1 MILIPA
7 PFDLVPYL
15 LQGVGVTVQLLIASS
30 ALALIMSF
38 LIGYG
43 RLSRYRIISLPATV
57 YLEFF
62 RGTSLLVQLFWAY
75 FVLPF
80 FGITLSAM
88 TTGIIVIGLNYG
100 AYGSE
105 IVRSSILS
113 IPKAQIEAGIALNM
127 TRFQISYRVILPQAL
142 VIMLPSF
149 GNLAIELLKGTALV
163 SLITLNDLMF
173 QGTVLRNTTLRTAE
187 VFSMVLMLYFI
198 LAYPIILGVRKL
210 ENRLS
215 VWRA

>member
-1 MILIPA
+1 MLIPA

-15 LQGVGVTVQLLIASS
+15 LQGVAVTVKLLIASS

-43 RLSRYRIISLPATV
+43 RLSRYRIISVPATV

-113 IPKAQIEAGIALNM
+113 IPKAQTEAGIALNM

-142 VIMLPSF
+142 AIMLPSF

-173 QGTVLRNTTLRTAE
+173 QGTVLRNTALRTTE

>member
-1 MILIPA
+1 MLIPA

-15 LQGVGVTVQLLIASS
+15 LQGVAVTVKLLIASS

-43 RLSRYRIISLPATV
+43 RLSRYRIISVPATV

-113 IPKAQIEAGIALNM
+113 IPKAQTEAGIALNM

-142 VIMLPSF
+142 AIMLPSF

-173 QGTVLRNTTLRTAE
+173 QGTVLRNTTLRTTE

>member
-1 MILIPA
+1 MLIPA
-7 PFDLVPYL
+7 PFDLFPYL
-15 LQGVGVTVQLLIASS
+15 LQGVGVTIKLLILSS
-30 ALALIMSF
+30 ALAFIMSF
-38 LIGYG
+38 LVGYG
-43 RLSRYRIISLPATV
+43 RLSRYRIISVTATV

-80 FGITLSAM
+80 FGISLSAM
-88 TTGIIVIGLNYG
+88 ATGILVIGLNYG

-113 IPKAQIEAGIALNM
+113 IPKAQTEAGISLNM
-127 TRFQISYRVILPQAL
+127 TRFQISYRVILPQAMA
-142 VIMLPSF
+142 IMLPSF
-149 GNLAIELLKGTALV
+149 GNLVIELLKGTALV

-173 QGTVLRNTTLRTAE
+173 QGTILRNTTLRTVE
-187 VFSMVLMLYFI
+187 VFSLVLMLYFI

>member
-1 MILIPA
+1 MLLIPA

-15 LQGVGVTVQLLIASS
+15 LRGVGITVKLLIMSS
-30 ALALIMSF
+30 ALAFIMSF
-38 LIGYG
+38 VIGYG
-43 RLSRYRIISLPATV
+43 RLSPYKVLSIPATI

-80 FGITLSAM
+80 FGINLSAM
-88 TTGIIVIGLNYG
+88 VTGIVVIGLNYG

-113 IPKAQIEAGIALNM
+113 IPKAQTEAGVSLNM
-127 TRFQISYRVILPQAL
+127 TRFQIGYRVILPQAL
-142 VIMLPSF
+142 AIMLPSF
-149 GNLAIELLKGTALV
+149 GNLVIELLKGTALV

-173 QGTVLRNTTLRTAE
+173 QGTILRNTTLRTVE
-187 VFSMVLMLYFI
+187 VFSLVLMMYFI

>member
-1 MILIPA
+1 MLIPA
-7 PFDLVPYL
+7 PFDLFPYL
-15 LQGVGVTVQLLIASS
+15 LQGVGVTIKLLILSS
-30 ALALIMSF
+30 ALAFIMSF
-38 LIGYG
+38 LVGYG
-43 RLSRYRIISLPATV
+43 RLSRYRIISVTATV

-80 FGITLSAM
+80 FGISLSAM
-88 TTGIIVIGLNYG
+88 ATGILVIGLNYG

-113 IPKAQIEAGIALNM
+113 IPKSQTEAGISLNM
-127 TRFQISYRVILPQAL
+127 TRFQISYRVILPQAMA
-142 VIMLPSF
+142 IMLPSF
-149 GNLAIELLKGTALV
+149 GNLVIELLKGTALV

-173 QGTVLRNTTLRTAE
+173 QGTILRNTTLRTVE
-187 VFSMVLMLYFI
+187 VFSLVLMLYFI